1 MGSKDTQFKAG
12 NKSTGRPKGARNKF
26 SQAFIK
32 DVADSWKK
40 NGAEALESLRKD
52 KLDAYVRTAGALV
65 PKDLDVNHTG
75 TINVQVV
82 DYEDDE

>member
-1 MGSKDTQFKAG
+1 MPREDTQFKKGKAP
-12 NKSTGRPKGARNKF
+12 GRPKGARNKF

-52 KLDAYVRTAGALV
+52 KLDAYVRTAGSLV
-65 PKDLDVNHTG
+65 PKDLDVKHSGDIT
-75 TINVQVV
+75 VQVV
-82 DYEDDE
+82 DYAEDE